1 MKMTYGI
8 EILENN
14 DPFVTL
20 IEDANRNFNIAS
32 TPGTF
37 QVFSFSSVIHEPW
50 SQANFWWTSS
60 PLFVSCQSGSLAVGS
75 RL

>member
-37 QVFSFSSVIHEPW
+37 QVFSFSSVTHEPW
-50 SQANFWWTSS
+50 
-60 PLFVSCQSGSLAVGS
+60 
-75 RL
+75 